1 MGVFLYKNIN
11 KITQELDNRGE
22 VDRDKSI
29 VSIYAKFAGEI
40 IYEIKELKSKIDPQ
54 NEKREYELK
63 EGADFEQISSKLSD
77 FIRKLVFFESM
88 MARDKSPK
96 EIEADLFEILS
107 ALDDLII
114 EHVING
120 ERLSD
125 SIRERLF
132 ESYKQLKG

>member
-1 MGVFLYKNIN
+1 MDNILFSLTVLFIMGVFLYKNIN

-22 VDRDKSI
+22 AGRDKSI
-29 VSIYAKFAGEI
+29 ISIYAKFAGEI

-88 MARDKSPK
+88 TARDKSPK
-96 EIEADLFEILS
+96 EIEADLFEIL
-107 ALDDLII
+107 
-114 EHVING
+114 N
-120 ERLSD
+120 
-125 SIRERLF
+125 
-132 ESYKQLKG
+132 